1 MLDNTLNLKAS
12 ISSLI
17 LNTPVSLIDV
27 DNGSSVRKYT
37 VSATESYTLKISNQS
52 TKENPPVGTNRTQLR
67 LEHTKVLTDGSERTS
82 FVSLV
87 LASPRDTNFSTNDMI
102 GLVHA
107 IATLI
112 SPSHQEG
119 LEANEYT
126 VGQPAHTFVTRL
138 LTGEV

>member
-12 ISSLI
+12 ISSVT

-67 LEHTKVLTDGSERTS
+67 LEHTS
-82 FVSLV
+82 
-87 LASPRDTNFSTNDMI
+87 
-102 GLVHA
+102 
-107 IATLI
+107 
-112 SPSHQEG
+112 
-119 LEANEYT
+119 
-126 VGQPAHTFVTRL
+126 AHGR
-138 LTGEV
+138 